1 MPSRRRRPRIVWSPA
16 EQAAMIQRAAA
27 IQAERPEL
35 SGLPLLRAAM
45 QSLPPERRRR
55 VRALSEAAWFEP
67 GMRLTARANLAQT
80 PVRLED
86 GWSEWR
92 ESVIEL
98 LNAILAA
105 VSAKSQKS
113 ENR

>member
-1 MPSRRRRPRIVWSPA
+1 MPAHDRRIAWSPA
-16 EQAAMIQRAAA
+16 ERTTMLQRAAA
-27 IQAERPEL
+27 IQAERPDL

-45 QSLPPERRRR
+45 QSLPPGRRRKIR
-55 VRALSEAAWFEP
+55 SLSAAPWFEP
-67 GMRLTARANLAQT
+67 GMRLIARANLAQT

-86 GWSEWR
+86 GWKEWR
-92 ESVIEL
+92 ESIIEL